1 MTDAEDTNRLEEL
14 FARAVELA
22 PDERAAFLQRECAAN
37 TGLRARL
44 LYLICHATDSACD
57 ARLHEETTGEVG

>member
-22 PDERAAFLQRECAAN
+22 PDERAAFLERECAA
-37 TGLRARL
+37 
-44 LYLICHATDSACD
+44 DSGMMCAE
-57 ARLHEETTGEVG
+57 AILSR